1 MPLGLSLGGA
11 DAANYTLS
19 SSTASTTAFI
29 AQATLTPVITADG
42 RTYNGSTLVTLAS
55 QTASTPFIP
64 DVVNLEVGASSFT
77 SKSAG
82 TETVTATGLSLG
94 GADAAN
100 YTLSATTA
108 STTAVIAQATLT
120 PVITADGRTYNGST
134 LVTLASQ
141 TASTPFIPDVVN
153 LEVGASS
160 FTSKSA
166 GTETVT
172 ATGLSLGGADA
183 ANYTLSATTASTT
196 AVIAQATLTPVIT
209 ADGRTYNG
217 STLVTLAS
225 QTAST
230 PFIPDV
236 VNLEVGASSFTSK
249 SAGTE
254 TVTATGLSLSG
265 ADAANYTLSA
275 TTASTTAVIAQA
287 TLTPVITADGR
298 TYNGSTLVTLASQT
312 ASTPFIPDV
321 VNLEV
326 GASSFTSKSAGTET
340 VTATGLSLG
349 GADAA
354 NYTLSATTASTTA
367 VIAQATLTPVITADG
382 RTYNGSTLV
391 TLASQT
397 ASTPFI
403 PDVVNLE
410 VGASS
415 FTSKSA
421 GTETV
426 TATGLSLGGADAANY
441 TLSATTASTT
451 AVIAQATLTPVI
463 TADGRTYNGSTLVTL
478 ASQTASTPFIPDVV
492 NLEVGASSFTSKS
505 AGTETVTATGLS
517 LGGADA
523 ANYTLSATT
532 ASTTA
537 VIAQA
542 TLTPVITADGRTYNG
557 STLVTLASQTAST
570 PFIPD
575 VVNLEVGASSFTSKS
590 AGTETVTATGLSLSG
605 ADAAN
610 YTLSAT
616 TASTTAVIAQA
627 TLTPVI
633 TADGRTY
640 NGSTLVTLASQ
651 TASTPFIPDVVN
663 LEVGASSFT
672 SKSAGTET
680 VTATGLSLNGTRLS
694 CKVFEISRLRFVN
707 LFRVGVASGHRL
719 LESNDLGQLIR
730 ELRQTPT
737 RSRKTS
743 YGLISCH

>member
-410 VGASS
+410 VGEQLHQQECGDGDGHRHGPEPGRGRRGELHA
-415 FTSKSA
+415 F
-421 GTETV
+421 GHH
-426 TATGLSLGGADAANY
+426 GQHHGGDRPGHADAR
-441 TLSATTASTT
+441 
-451 AVIAQATLTPVI
+451 
-463 TADGRTYNGSTLVTL
+463 DHGRR
-478 ASQTASTPFIPDVV
+478 QDV
-492 NLEVGASSFTSKS
+492 
-505 AGTETVTATGLS
+505 
-517 LGGADA
+517 
-523 ANYTLSATT
+523 
-532 ASTTA
+532 
-537 VIAQA
+537 
-542 TLTPVITADGRTYNG
+542 
-557 STLVTLASQTAST
+557 
-570 PFIPD
+570 
-575 VVNLEVGASSFTSKS
+575 
-590 AGTETVTATGLSLSG
+590 
-605 ADAAN
+605 
-610 YTLSAT
+610 
-616 TASTTAVIAQA
+616 
-627 TLTPVI
+627 
-633 TADGRTY
+633 
-640 NGSTLVTLASQ
+640 
-651 TASTPFIPDVVN
+651 
-663 LEVGASSFT
+663 
-672 SKSAGTET
+672 
-680 VTATGLSLNGTRLS
+680 
-694 CKVFEISRLRFVN
+694 
-707 LFRVGVASGHRL
+707 
-719 LESNDLGQLIR
+719 
-730 ELRQTPT
+730 
-737 RSRKTS
+737 
-743 YGLISCH
+743 